1 MNALAPIIAGVRRM
15 WGLLGVWSERVA
27 MRRQLEAMPERLLA
41 DIGLGQAQVAHEVRR
56 PFWRPF
62 GERLAPGGP
71 ALRQAASLGSPVP
84 LPTVLRPVARLAG
97 ATFPTL
103 S

>member
-1 MNALAPIIAGVRRM
+1 MNFLASIITGVLRMRRLLAL
-15 WGLLGVWSERVA
+15 WSERVA

-41 DIGLGQAQVAHEVRR
+41 DIGLGQAQVAREVQR

-62 GERLAPGGP
+62 GEGLAPGGP
-71 ALRQAASLGSPVP
+71 GLRAAASLGSPVP

-97 ATFPTL
+97 ARFPTL

>member
-1 MNALAPIIAGVRRM
+1 MNALAPIIASVRRM
-15 WGLLGVWSERVA
+15 WSLLAVWSERVA

-41 DIGLGQAQVAHEVRR
+41 DIGLGQAQVAREVGR

-62 GERLAPGGP
+62 GECLAADGSS
-71 ALRQAASLGSPVP
+71 LRPPTSLGTPVP
-84 LPTVLRPVARLAG
+84 MPTVLRPVARLAG
-97 ATFPTL
+97 AIFPTL